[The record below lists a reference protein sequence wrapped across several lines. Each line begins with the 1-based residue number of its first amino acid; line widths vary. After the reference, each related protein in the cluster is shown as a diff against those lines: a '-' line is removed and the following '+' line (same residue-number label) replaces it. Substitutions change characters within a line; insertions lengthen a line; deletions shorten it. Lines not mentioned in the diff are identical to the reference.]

1 MPAARGRPL
10 SATDRIPGG
19 TGLGPH
25 HRRHRHPDY
34 QGQGIG
40 GLLVKNALAYLQTHV
55 QSGIRIACS
64 LYANPGKK
72 PFYATYG
79 FQPLPNAQYG
89 HGMLLELS

>member
-1 MPAARGRPL
+1 M
-10 SATDRIPGG
+10 
-19 TGLGPH
+19 
-25 HRRHRHPDY
+25 
-34 QGQGIG
+34 
-40 GLLVKNALAYLQTHV
+40 VKNALAYLQTHV